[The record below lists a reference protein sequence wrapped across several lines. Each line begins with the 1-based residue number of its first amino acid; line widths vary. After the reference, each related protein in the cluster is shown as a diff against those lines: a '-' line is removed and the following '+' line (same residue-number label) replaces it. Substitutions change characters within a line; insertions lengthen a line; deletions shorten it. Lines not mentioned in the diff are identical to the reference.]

1 MENNKLSFSQVLTLI
16 FITLKLLNQID
27 WNWFYVLLPLIIGES
42 FFIIAKIIID
52 KNNR

>member
-27 WNWFYVLLPLIIGES
+27 WNWFLVLLPLIIGEC
-42 FFIIAKIIID
+42 FFIIAKLIID
-52 KNNR
+52 KKYK